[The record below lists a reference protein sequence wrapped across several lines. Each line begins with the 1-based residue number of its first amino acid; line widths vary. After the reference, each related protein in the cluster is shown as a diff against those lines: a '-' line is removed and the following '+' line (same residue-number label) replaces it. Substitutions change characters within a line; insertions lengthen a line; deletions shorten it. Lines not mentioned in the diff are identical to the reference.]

1 MNRTQAKQYNVT
13 SLAYIGDAVYE
24 LKIRELVLT
33 GALGSEDA
41 EVDTSAFRISKP
53 GPIKNAGLAHKEAVR
68 FVSSNGQALA
78 ARAMCEQGFLTEEEE
93 RILKRGRNHRA
104 TSRPANADPRKY
116 KWATGFE
123 SLIGFLHLVCDYE
136 RIDEIVREAI
146 RIIASAPKK

>member
-33 GALGSEDA
+33 GALGPEDA

-53 GPIKNAGLAHKEAVR
+53 GSIKNAGLAHKEAVR

>member
-33 GALGSEDA
+33 GALGQEDA
-41 EVDTSAFRISKP
+41 GIDTSVSRISSP
-53 GPIKNAGLAHKEAVR
+53 GPLKNAGLAHKETVR

-78 ARAMCEQGFLTEEEE
+78 ARTMCEKGFLTEEEE

-123 SLIGFLHLVCDYE
+123 SLIGYLHLACDYE
-136 RIDEIVREAI
+136 RIDEIVREAV
-146 RIIASAPKK
+146 RIIAGTSKK